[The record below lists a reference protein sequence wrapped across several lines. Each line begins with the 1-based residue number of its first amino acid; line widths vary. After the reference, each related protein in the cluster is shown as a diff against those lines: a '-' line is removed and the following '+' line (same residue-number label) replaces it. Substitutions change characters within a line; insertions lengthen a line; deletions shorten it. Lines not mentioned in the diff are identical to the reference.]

1 MPSFAHT
8 VEVNAPQSQ
17 VFAILDDVSRT
28 PEWLS
33 RCTGIDKLDQGPNQV
48 GTRLRYHYKD
58 GGRTGEMAGE
68 ITAHD
73 ADEHLAMVYRDKMMD
88 VSVDFVTAP
97 GAAPG
102 TTSLTHTI
110 QIGTKGMGKL
120 FAPIVKMTL
129 PKQTTTAMDKLKA
142 LAEAETPPA

>member
-8 VEVNAPQSQ
+8 VEVNAPHSQ
-17 VFAILDDVSRT
+17 VFAILDDVGRT
-28 PEWLS
+28 PEWLT
-33 RCTGIDKLDQGPNQV
+33 RCTRIDKLDDGPNAV
-48 GTRLRYHYKD
+48 GTRLRYHYRD
-58 GGRTGEMAGE
+58 GGRSGEMEGE

-73 ADEHLAMVYRDKMMD
+73 SDEHLAMVYRDKLMD
-88 VSVDFVTAP
+88 VTVDFVARR
-97 GAAPG
+97 GGEPG

-110 QIGTKGMGKL
+110 DIRTKGMGNL

-142 LAEAETPPA
+142 LSEAQA

>member
-1 MPSFAHT
+1 MPNFAHT
-8 VEVNAPQSQ
+8 VEVNAPYSQ

-28 PEWLS
+28 PEWLA
-33 RCTGIDKLDQGPNQV
+33 RCTRIDKLDEGPNQV

-58 GGRTGEMAGE
+58 GGRTGEMDGE

-88 VSVDFVTAP
+88 VSVDFVAKP
-97 GAAPG
+97 GGAPG

-110 QIGTKGMGKL
+110 NIRTKGMGNV

-142 LAEAETPPA
+142 LAESGT